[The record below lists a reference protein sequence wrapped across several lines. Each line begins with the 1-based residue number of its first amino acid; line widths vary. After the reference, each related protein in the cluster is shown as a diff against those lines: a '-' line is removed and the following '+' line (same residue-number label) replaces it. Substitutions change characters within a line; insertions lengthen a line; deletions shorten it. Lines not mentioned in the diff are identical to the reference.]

1 MDKKNKKMTIALII
15 FGILLLSLICIFLYI
30 AFKEDDNE
38 IKYNNPKRIAE
49 KYVKA
54 ILEKDYSTA
63 YKYIY
68 MPQDMISSKKDYE
81 EYIKTKKYYKD
92 LEGKK
97 YKDIVEI
104 STESYQVLLN
114 DKDDNI
120 LKINVDL
127 IERTINDFRVDEG
140 DFIVPNVKITVP
152 KGTTVKINDFELDE
166 NYLDSDT
173 TYTKDYVIPN
183 ISKSK
188 KKITLDN
195 VFGSKE
201 EEIELKDED
210 NEYEFTIDL
219 NKEEMKNKAYDFIK
233 DAWNNM
239 YINYK
244 SKKKVSTVKKYFD
257 SKFKTKD
264 INKIYKTAFNKIT
277 KGRTQIGEYNNYK
290 ISKIIDRPGVENVV
304 KSNEFIVLNFGYTL
318 NWKWKFLKG
327 DSSVKMTMNRYSSI
341 CLKYDGKN
349 FVIYDIIDNGLFNIA
364 NQYIRD
370 FK

>member
-15 FGILLLSLICIFLYI
+15 LGILLLSGICIFLYF
-30 AFKEDDNE
+30 AFREDDNE

-49 KYVKA
+49 KYVRA
-54 ILEKDYSTA
+54 ILEGDYATA

-81 EYIKTKKYYKD
+81 EFIKTKKYYND

-104 STESYQVLLN
+104 STESYQVLLS

-140 DFIVPNVKITVP
+140 DFIIPNVKITVP
-152 KGTTVKINDFELDE
+152 KGTTVKVNDFELDE
-166 NYLDSDT
+166 NYIDGDS
-173 TYTKDYVIPN
+173 TYTKDYLIPN

-188 KKITLDN
+188 KHIILDN

-201 EEIELKDED
+201 EDIELKDED
-210 NEYEFTIDL
+210 NEFEFTIDL
-219 NKEEMKNKAYDFIK
+219 NKEEMKNKAYNFVK
-233 DAWNNM
+233 NAWNDM
-239 YINYK
+239 YNNYK
-244 SKKKVSTVKKYFD
+244 KKKKVSTIKKYFD
-257 SKFKTKD
+257 SKFTTKD
-264 INKIYKTAFNKIT
+264 LNKIYKTAFKKIT
-277 KGRTQIGEYNNYK
+277 KGRTQIGEYNSYK
-290 ISKIIDRPGVENVV
+290 ITKMIDNPEEDNVV
-304 KSNEFIVLNFGYTL
+304 KSNEYIRISFGYTL
-318 NWKWKFLKG
+318 NWKWKYLLG
-327 DSSVKMTMNRYSSI
+327 DSAVKMSMNRYSSVV
-341 CLKYDGKN
+341 LKYDGQN
-349 FVIYDIIDNGLFNIA
+349 FKFYDIIDNHLFDYA
-364 NQYIRD
+364 NQYTRD